1 MDDKDLGKFFEKR
14 MAMAESARTSLEFG
28 APSPSH
34 LLRIA
39 EDFLEM
45 IDAYISDAR
54 HFADEGDIPRAIE
67 AVSYA
72 YGWIDSGVRVGLFD
86 VSGDDVRF
94 TLSE

>member
-1 MDDKDLGKFFEKR
+1 MDETTDGFFEER
-14 MAMAESARTSLEFG
+14 MALAVKAREKMELA
-28 APSPSH
+28 APDPSH
-34 LLRIA
+34 LRRLA

-54 HFADEGDIPRAIE
+54 HFADGGDILRAIE

-72 YGWIDSGVRVGLFD
+72 YGWIDAGVRIGLFD
-86 VSGDDVRF
+86 VGGDDVRF

>member
-1 MDDKDLGKFFEKR
+1 MDETVVEFFEER
-14 MAMAESARTSLEFG
+14 MALAVKAREMMEMA
-28 APSPSH
+28 APDPSH
-34 LLRIA
+34 LRRLA

-54 HFADEGDIPRAIE
+54 HFSDGGDLLRAIE

-72 YGWIDSGVRVGLFD
+72 YGWIDAGVRTGLFD
-86 VSGDDVRF
+86 VGGDDVRF

>member
-1 MDDKDLGKFFEKR
+1 MDETTLEFFEKR
-14 MAMAESARTSLEFG
+14 MGLAVKAREKMELA
-28 APSPSH
+28 APEPSH
-34 LLRIA
+34 LRRLA

-54 HFADEGDIPRAIE
+54 HFADGGDLLRAIE

-72 YGWIDSGVRVGLFD
+72 YGWIDAGVRVGLFD
-86 VSGDDVRF
+86 VGGDDVRF

>member
-1 MDDKDLGKFFEKR
+1 MDETTLDFLEKR
-14 MAMAESARTSLEFG
+14 MDLAVKAREKMELA
-28 APSPSH
+28 APEPSH
-34 LLRIA
+34 LRRMA

-54 HFADEGDIPRAIE
+54 HFADGGDILRAIE

-72 YGWIDSGVRVGLFD
+72 YGWIDASVRVGLFD
-86 VSGDDVRF
+86 VGGDDVRF